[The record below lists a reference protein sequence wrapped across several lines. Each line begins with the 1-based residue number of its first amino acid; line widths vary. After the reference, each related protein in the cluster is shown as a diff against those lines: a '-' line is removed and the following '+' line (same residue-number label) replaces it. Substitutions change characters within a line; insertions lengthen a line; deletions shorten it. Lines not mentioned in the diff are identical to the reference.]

1 MQRPELQDDGSYACP
16 KGFKACNEGFFEKPS
31 GQDYVIC
38 YPNNEE
44 RDENCPIT
52 DLLFIDPAGQG
63 LDGAT
68 YERVAS
74 VNGDHEIFISRDKFS
89 HGIETVS
96 VSVDEPC
103 LDTRAVTLGSNQPV
117 FFAELN

>member
-1 MQRPELQDDGSYACP
+1 MYQLDYICPKGDRDPHHEAFIGHAIAPVVINKFNGARYCGKRAARTFAEMQRPELQDDGSYACP

-52 DLLFIDPAGQG
+52 DLLFIDPAG
-63 LDGAT
+63 
-68 YERVAS
+68 
-74 VNGDHEIFISRDKFS
+74 
-89 HGIETVS
+89 
-96 VSVDEPC
+96 
-103 LDTRAVTLGSNQPV
+103 
-117 FFAELN
+117 